1 MMTFLARTQ
10 PTPPSTPHS
19 FPKALYQS
27 LYHPQELAMEKTVS
41 HPLLRLCERGVEP
54 GFHNFKCRA
63 LGWLSQGTISGETS
77 CPSKPESG
85 QLVKRMWVNGRNQE
99 RVVLSGSPLL
109 LHLLSSTQLSGTIE
123 LIKGK
128 GQSHSRIL
136 SQRAVKQSLFIF
148 KFPGIYLLFKPSY
161 CSGWFHLW

>member
-27 LYHPQELAMEKTVS
+27 LYHPQELAMEETVS

-63 LGWLSQGTISGETS
+63 LGWLSQGTISGEIF